1 MIPETKF
8 SCLKRL
14 LKGSK
19 IMVTENLTATRYEL
33 LKKCLVKLGKGNVMS
48 GLSMAELPL
57 KLMVLMLS
65 LTVHRS
71 LTIYNFPFHKSC
83 LYILMFKLQ
92 RSSYLLFTGML
103 TFISYLFRDKI

>member
-1 MIPETKF
+1 
-8 SCLKRL
+8 
-14 LKGSK
+14 
-19 IMVTENLTATRYEL
+19 MVTENLTATRYEL

-71 LTIYNFPFHKSC
+71 LTIYNFPFIIHAC
-83 LYILMFKLQ
+83 TY
-92 RSSYLLFTGML
+92 
-103 TFISYLFRDKI
+103 

>member
-8 SCLKRL
+8 KEGYDSRNEVFMSKRL

-71 LTIYNFPFHKSC
+71 LTIYNFPFISHACTYLCSSFSDQAI
-83 LYILMFKLQ
+83 YYLQ
-92 RSSYLLFTGML
+92 VC
-103 TFISYLFRDKI
+103 